1 MKETSIR
8 KKIMLRMSVTILIA
22 TLLTGMFGALMNYN
36 STMTLLEQTMLE
48 AVELAANCVEA
59 ELQAYSNIAYEVGC
73 VPELADENL
82 SVETKQQILNER
94 VKTHGFERGNLLD
107 ATGTSLLDGTS
118 YADRDYFKTSIKG
131 NTCISEPLISKVT
144 GQLTVIISA
153 PIWKDGIAGG
163 TPVGVIYFVP
173 VSTFLSDIVTDIQL
187 SEGGSAY
194 ILSKAGNTIA
204 HRDADKVTNE
214 ENRIEKAKTDS
225 SLKQIA
231 AIEKKMVNGEDGFG
245 TYRYEGSN
253 QISAYTTIDGTGGW
267 SISINA
273 PLSDFLGSLIQSII
287 VTALLLIITLAVS
300 TVITRRLS
308 TEIGDPLTEC
318 AK

>member
-82 SVETKQQILNER
+82 SVDTKQQILNER

-153 PIWKDGIAGG
+153 PI
-163 TPVGVIYFVP
+163 
-173 VSTFLSDIVTDIQL
+173 
-187 SEGGSAY
+187 
-194 ILSKAGNTIA
+194 
-204 HRDADKVTNE
+204 
-214 ENRIEKAKTDS
+214 
-225 SLKQIA
+225 
-231 AIEKKMVNGEDGFG
+231 
-245 TYRYEGSN
+245 
-253 QISAYTTIDGTGGW
+253 
-267 SISINA
+267 
-273 PLSDFLGSLIQSII
+273 
-287 VTALLLIITLAVS
+287 
-300 TVITRRLS
+300 
-308 TEIGDPLTEC
+308 
-318 AK
+318 